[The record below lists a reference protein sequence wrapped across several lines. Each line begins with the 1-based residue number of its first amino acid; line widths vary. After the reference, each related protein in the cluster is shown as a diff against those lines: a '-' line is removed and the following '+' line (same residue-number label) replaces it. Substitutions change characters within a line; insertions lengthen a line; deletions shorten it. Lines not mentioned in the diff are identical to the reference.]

1 MLPNF
6 KATMNGVS
14 WFQLRGGTNVN
25 EMTLKEVCIAIGVSR
40 RAVQG
45 YEKAGLV
52 SYTRKNSKGYL
63 LYDKD
68 AQERIKMIRL
78 YQKLGFSIKQI
89 QNIIDAP
96 REMLQ
101 SALKECIK
109 KLEKQKEEI
118 AILIELANQ
127 LLTL

>member
-1 MLPNF
+1 
-6 KATMNGVS
+6 MNE
-14 WFQLRGGTNVN
+14 L
-25 EMTLKEVCIAIGVSR
+25 TLKEVCIAIGVSR

>member
-1 MLPNF
+1 
-6 KATMNGVS
+6 MNGVS

-68 AQERIKMIRL
+68 AQERC
-78 YQKLGFSIKQI
+78 F
-89 QNIIDAP
+89 
-96 REMLQ
+96 
-101 SALKECIK
+101 
-109 KLEKQKEEI
+109 
-118 AILIELANQ
+118 NQ
-127 LLTL
+127 P